1 MLLKSFQRT
10 SPAALKTG
18 DFYITRHSNLSEVHV
33 VFHLVADDTL
43 RNSDMNSRH
52 PTILGL
58 RNILRVAHEHD
69 ICTVTIPLLL
79 VHEMSEVCA
88 YLCFIYFLNLVYH
101 KCFSASYL
109 IRKKYPF

>member
-1 MLLKSFQRT
+1 MLLKFFFQRT
-10 SPAALKTG
+10 SPATLKTG

-58 RNILRVAHEHD
+58 RNILRVSHEHD

-88 YLCFIYFLNLVYH
+88 YFL
-101 KCFSASYL
+101 FYL
-109 IRKKYPF
+109 FLESDSS